1 MPWARIVAGIGRTMI
16 TAGLLIL
23 LFVAHQLW
31 GTGLAEAR
39 AQDDL
44 RESFQASLAATTPAT
59 SAPTTTSTTPSTTA
73 APEASPTT
81 TAPEQPPT
89 TAPTTTTTTTT
100 TTTPPPP
107 RPPTPRGEAVAIIRI
122 PRIGVDKA
130 VVEGVSVGDL
140 KKGPGH
146 YPGSPLPGQPGN
158 SAIAGHRTTYG
169 APFGSLGSVRE
180 GDEIRVTTRDGDF
193 RYVVDR
199 ISIVSPDQVE
209 VLDQTDE
216 ARLTLTT
223 CHPKYSAR
231 QRLVVSGVLSGE
243 PLTAPTT
250 APPTT
255 APPTT
260 ASPTTTPAAPPDP
273 PAPVGTEPSTDPA
286 PPPDDPVVDEPV
298 VDEPATTVPDEDQ
311 AVTEAPQSI
320 DDPSLAGNPAARAP
334 AAGWA
339 VATALV
345 AGGAWL
351 VGRRWRR
358 WPSYGLALPL
368 GAVTLFQCFEQ
379 ITRLLPANI

>member
-16 TAGLLIL
+16 TTGLLIL
-23 LFVAHQLW
+23 LFVAYQLW

-39 AQDDL
+39 AQEDL

-59 SAPTTTSTTPSTTA
+59 SAPTTTTTSTTSTTTPPGATPTTA
-73 APEASPTT
+73 APE
-81 TAPEQPPT
+81 QPV
-89 TAPTTTTTTTT
+89 TTTTTAA
-100 TTTPPPP
+100 PPAP

-130 VVEGVSVGDL
+130 VVEGVTLGDL

-146 YPGSPLPGQPGN
+146 YPSSPLPGRPGN

-169 APFGSLGSVRE
+169 APFGDLGSLRR
-180 GDEIRVTTRDGDF
+180 GDEILVTTRDGDF

-209 VLDQTDE
+209 VLDQTEE

-243 PLTAPTT
+243 PLP
-250 APPTT
+250 PPTT

-260 ASPTTTPAAPPDP
+260 GPPATDDGAAPQ
-273 PAPVGTEPSTDPA
+273 DPA
-286 PPPDDPVVDEPV
+286 PLADDPVVEQPATTLPAQDPAEESV
-298 VDEPATTVPDEDQ
+298 VEEPATTLPSQDPAEDPALAQ
-311 AVTEAPQSI
+311 APQSI
-320 DDPSLAGNPAARAP
+320 DDPSLAGNPEARGP

-339 VATALV
+339 AATALI
-345 AGGAWL
+345 ALGAWL

-379 ITRLLPANI
+379 ITRMLPANI